1 MIGPMRLQN
10 DDTNEV
16 LRAVWVYMTRSE
28 AEQLFDSLAY
38 RLSDEYKDL
47 EPDPGWHTHV
57 DSRDGDQELSLSLYS
72 PDDPP
77 I

>member
-1 MIGPMRLQN
+1 MRVQD
-10 DDTNEV
+10 DDTNGV

-38 RLSDEYKDL
+38 RLSDEYNDL

-57 DSRDGDQELSLSLYS
+57 DSTDGNQEFSLSLY
-72 PDDPP
+72 PPEHPP